1 LKIHVAEILLV
12 STLASGSK
20 KTRQHSKNTAES
32 LTLYDEG
39 GFHEAGNRQ
48 PAWNGL
54 LLPDKQAG
62 MCRYRTWQAEDEQN
76 MAQAKPCDDVGES
89 LSTIS
94 SSSRV
99 CRSSRLRNI
108 FIYFSAAGHCVS
120 FQ

>member
-62 MCRYRTWQAEDEQN
+62 MCRYRTWQAEDEQHR
-76 MAQAKPCDDVGES
+76 AQANSCDDVGES

-94 SSSRV
+94 I
-99 CRSSRLRNI
+99 SSRL
-108 FIYFSAAGHCVS
+108 C
-120 FQ
+120 